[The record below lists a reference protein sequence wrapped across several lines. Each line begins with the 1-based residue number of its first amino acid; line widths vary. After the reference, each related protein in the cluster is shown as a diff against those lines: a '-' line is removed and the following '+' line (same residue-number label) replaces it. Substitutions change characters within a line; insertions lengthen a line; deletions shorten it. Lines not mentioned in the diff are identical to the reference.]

1 MSQFLSELQ
10 TPSVCLNFSRR
21 CLGATKFLNPFDNR
35 RDRRLPLS
43 VFVRFLQ
50 GISYVFET
58 VSREWSKSTKIAKNG
73 ACSSLAERRSVY
85 EVGDGSRGPGRR
97 LSPSPHLCEGF
108 VFAFWC
114 DAVTLHP
121 SQLRR
126 SRCHPCQLVDSCG
139 LVRQIVDRQDQQRVH
154 LLATGNIRQRRL
166 NHV

>member
-1 MSQFLSELQ
+1 MDAREFSFRSLCPCTKWKDARASQEPTSWGSQASDCVICMSQFLSELQ

-43 VFVRFLQ
+43 VFVRFLL

-85 EVGDGSRGPGRR
+85 GVGDGSRGPGRR
-97 LSPSPHLCEGF
+97 LSPSPH
-108 VFAFWC
+108 
-114 DAVTLHP
+114 H
-121 SQLRR
+121 
-126 SRCHPCQLVDSCG
+126 
-139 LVRQIVDRQDQQRVH
+139 
-154 LLATGNIRQRRL
+154 
-166 NHV
+166 